1 MVVLALL
8 DLSGN
13 RISQVPND
21 AFATLRLIMLM
32 MADNNITLY
41 ENALR
46 GLEKTLKN
54 LNLKGTRLRNIPP
67 GVRNLLL
74 ICCHM
79 SDCKI
84 PETPENIVFFH
95 FFLIYS
101 SWSWASSP

>member
-1 MVVLALL
+1 MVMLALL

-32 MADNNITLY
+32 MAGNNITLY

-74 ICCHM
+74 IC
-79 SDCKI
+79 
-84 PETPENIVFFH
+84 
-95 FFLIYS
+95 
-101 SWSWASSP
+101 